1 MMVLVTRQEKMD
13 HRMYPGD
20 FWKLGQISCEAG
32 HSNVILAGVLGSMES
47 AGV

>member
-1 MMVLVTRQEKMD
+1 MMVHVMRQEEMD

-32 HSNVILAGVLGSMES
+32 HSSVILAGVLGSMKS

>member
-1 MMVLVTRQEKMD
+1 MMVHVTRQEEMD

-20 FWKLGQISCEAG
+20 FWKLEQVSYEAG
-32 HSNVILAGVLGSMES
+32 HSSVILVGVLGSMKS